1 MCSYRLLAKIVGGSK
16 QALHFVWKTSEA
28 ELEGA
33 IIDRCL
39 QVIKQI
45 ETEILVY
52 DRRIT
57 KKQFMQSF
65 GFVAKPVALRTI
77 F

>member
-1 MCSYRLLAKIVGGSK
+1 LAKIVGGSK
-16 QALHFVWKTSEA
+16 QALHFVWKTREA

-52 DRRIT
+52 DRRKT

-65 GFVAKPVALRTI
+65 GFVAKPVTLRTI